1 MERDAFEGSVVH
13 LLHRATQ
20 VADSV
25 FTRTVR
31 TLTPRQFAIL
41 KAVAAFEGLSQI
53 DVVLA
58 TGIDRSTVS
67 SMTRSLIKRGY
78 LVRKRI
84 KDDARTYAVR
94 LTDAGRRVLDG
105 AKPMAEKAE
114 IGLFKRFSTAERDR
128 FLKLLAMFAKDRAG
142 SQ

>member
-1 MERDAFEGSVVH
+1 MEPDASEGSVVH
-13 LLHRATQ
+13 LLHQATQ
-20 VADSV
+20 VADGA
-25 FTRTVR
+25 FIRTVR

-41 KAVAAFEGLSQI
+41 KAVAASEGLSQI

-67 SMTRSLIKRGY
+67 SMTRTLVKRGY
-78 LVRKRI
+78 LARKRI

-105 AKPMAEKAE
+105 AKPMAEKVE
-114 IGLFKRFSTAERDR
+114 IGLFKRFTTAEKDR

>member
-31 TLTPRQFAIL
+31 TLTPRQFVIL
-41 KAVAAFEGLSQI
+41 KAVAASEGLSQT
-53 DVVLA
+53 DVMVA
-58 TGIDRSTVS
+58 TAIDRSTVS
-67 SMTRSLIKRGY
+67 SMTRTLVKRGF
-78 LVRKRI
+78 LARKRI
-84 KDDARTYAVR
+84 EGDERTYAVR

-105 AKPMAEKAE
+105 AKPMAEKVE
-114 IGLFKRFSTAERDR
+114 SGLLKRFNTAERDR
-128 FLKLLAMFAKDRAG
+128 FVKLLAIFARDRTA
-142 SQ
+142 

>member
-1 MERDAFEGSVVH
+1 MEPDASEGSVVH
-13 LLHRATQ
+13 LLHQATQ
-20 VADSV
+20 VADGA
-25 FTRTVR
+25 FIRTVR

-41 KAVAAFEGLSQI
+41 KAVAASEGLSQI

-67 SMTRSLIKRGY
+67 SMTRTLVKRGY
-78 LVRKRI
+78 LARKRI

-105 AKPMAEKAE
+105 AKPMAEKVE
-114 IGLFKRFSTAERDR
+114 IGLLQRFTTTERDR

>member
-1 MERDAFEGSVVH
+1 METDAFEGSVVH

-41 KAVAAFEGLSQI
+41 KAVAAFEGLSQT
-53 DVVLA
+53 DVMLA

-67 SMTRSLIKRGY
+67 SMMRSLVKRGY
-78 LVRKRI
+78 LARKRI
-84 KDDARTYAVR
+84 KADARTYAVR

-105 AKPMAEKAE
+105 AKPMAEKVE
-114 IGLFKRFSTAERDR
+114 IGLFQRFTTTERDR
-128 FLKLLAMFAKDRAG
+128 FLKLLAILAKDRTA
-142 SQ
+142 